1 MILLDEH
8 RFLLVID
15 HGNRV
20 HLDIYGINGKRDPRN
35 PEQAKL
41 LTRFSMNPYKSTA
54 TSSVEL
60 RSILARPDPPFP
72 STSVKTS
79 LGKLKPFTEDPETG
93 LMVLSLQFV
102 LTAGAFPI
110 AEETVVFFLKEGLL
124 NMSKAYEKTLEQEAQ
139 EREVEV
145 TDDDRVIE
153 WDQWKHLTR
162 VMEEPE
168 ATPRWV
174 RGKSCRSTWSLMISY
189 RLQVCF
195 VHGYRY
201 ISRVEIPT
209 TDDEDDEDDLA
220 PRPSHLQ
227 IFDFSPTSIRK
238 FEADYGHM
246 LGPSREHNFIMF
258 DDYTVQYFSRKH
270 ASKVYLEESRVPHFE
285 TNLPYLVITRT
296 AETYDISGLMIDEA
310 RIILSHVRS
319 CLSLLL
325 RHR

>member
-8 RFLLVID
+8 SFLLVID

-20 HLDIYGINGKRDPRN
+20 HLDIYGFNGKRHPRH
-35 PEQAKL
+35 PERATL
-41 LTRFSMNPYKSTA
+41 LTRFSMNPYKSTS
-54 TSSVEL
+54 TSPVEL

-72 STSVKTS
+72 STCVRTP
-79 LGKLKPFTEDPETG
+79 LGKLKPFTEDPATG

-102 LTAGAFPI
+102 LTSGAFPI
-110 AEETVVFFLKEGLL
+110 AEETVVFLLKEELL
-124 NMSKAYEKTLEQEAQ
+124 KMSKAHEKTLELAEEAT
-139 EREVEV
+139 EREV

-153 WDQWKHLTR
+153 WNQWKHLTR
-162 VMEEPE
+162 VMDEPE

-174 RGKSCRSTWSLMISY
+174 RHRGEKIRCSMLM
-189 RLQVCF
+189 RPPVQVCF

-201 ISRVEIPT
+201 ITRVEIPS

-258 DDYTVQYFSRKH
+258 DDYTVQYFSRRH
-270 ASKVYLEESRVPHFE
+270 SSKVYLEESRVPHFE
-285 TNLPYLVITRT
+285 TDLPYLVITRT

-319 CLSLLL
+319 YLLVLL
-325 RHR
+325 RQR